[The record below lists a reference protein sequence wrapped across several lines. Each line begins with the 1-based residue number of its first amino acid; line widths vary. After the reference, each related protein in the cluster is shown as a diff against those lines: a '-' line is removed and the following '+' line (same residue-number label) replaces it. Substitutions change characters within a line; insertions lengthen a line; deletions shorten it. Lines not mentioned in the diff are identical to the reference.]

1 MRIVL
6 AVGWLL
12 IPVMAWAWHTGPGQ
26 HYKKLDE
33 SNIHS
38 LLAQKAITDKDYAA
52 AVTSFDDALKCLPEG
67 RIAESRR
74 LRLERDKAM
83 MMTKTLPEAH
93 ADLSDLVT
101 ELEADKSAD
110 AKLTADAKSAL
121 ANAQYYVT
129 WVMRLRGHPQDE
141 WEPEI
146 EASRQTYRWLAEQAQ
161 AAGDTPLANTLQQDC
176 ESAIR
181 LARMDL
187 SELQGLSLPSQ
198 CNCDGKCCGKCNG
211 KKPGKKPSNQPN
223 DNVARKAGSGPPPDG
238 SGH

>member
-12 IPVMAWAWHTGPGQ
+12 VPVFAWAWHTGPGQ
-26 HYKKLDE
+26 QYKKLDE
-33 SNIHS
+33 SNAYA
-38 LLAQKAITDKDYAA
+38 LLGQKALADKDFAA

-67 RIAESRR
+67 RVAVARR

-83 MMTKTLPEAH
+83 MQAKKLPEAN
-93 ADLSDLVT
+93 SDLIDLVA
-101 ELEADKSAD
+101 ELEGDKDGD
-110 AKLTADAKSAL
+110 AKLLSDAKAAL
-121 ANAQYYVT
+121 ANSQYYVT
-129 WVMRLRGHPQDE
+129 WLMRLRGYGQDV

-161 AAGDTPLANTLQQDC
+161 AAGDLDHAKSWQEDC

-187 SELQGLSLPSQ
+187 EELQGLPLPSQ
-198 CNCDGKCCGKCNG
+198 
-211 KKPGKKPSNQPN
+211 
-223 DNVARKAGSGPPPDG
+223 
-238 SGH
+238 